1 MSEFI
6 SSATVLCSAP
16 EPQQFVLHF
25 LSLSGI
31 LWSSLPGEI
40 DSNSLLAQITR
51 HQQISKPIYLSKP
64 GRGKGTAQRLINS
77 SFCFL
82 LMEAFPWEFLMLIM
96 GDRLSHQEGILS
108 LKCQSRLNLLC
119 SNAEDFICKPS
130 LVFPKWPP
138 LENTF
143 YAIFS
148 TVQTKVHPAQD
159 TGNGFTQPL
168 QISLVTAITYWRQG

>member
-16 EPQQFVLHF
+16 KPQQFVLHF

-31 LWSSLPGEI
+31 LWRSLPGEI
-40 DSNSLLAQITR
+40 DSNSLLGQITR
-51 HQQISKPIYLSKP
+51 QQQISKSFYLSKP

-82 LMEAFPWEFLMLIM
+82 LMEAFPWRFIMLIM

-119 SNAEDFICKPS
+119 CNAEDFICKPS
-130 LVFPKWPP
+130 LVFLK
-138 LENTF
+138 
-143 YAIFS
+143 
-148 TVQTKVHPAQD
+148 
-159 TGNGFTQPL
+159 
-168 QISLVTAITYWRQG
+168 

>member
-6 SSATVLCSAP
+6 SSAPVLCSAP

-31 LWSSLPGEI
+31 LWRSLPGEI
-40 DSNSLLAQITR
+40 DSNSLLGQITR
-51 HQQISKPIYLSKP
+51 HQQISKSLFLSKP
-64 GRGKGTAQRLINS
+64 GRGKGTTQRLINT

-82 LMEAFPWEFLMLIM
+82 LMEAFPRKVIMLIM
-96 GDRLSHQEGILS
+96 GDRLSHQEGIRS

-130 LVFPKWPP
+130 LVFLK
-138 LENTF
+138 
-143 YAIFS
+143 
-148 TVQTKVHPAQD
+148 
-159 TGNGFTQPL
+159 
-168 QISLVTAITYWRQG
+168 

>member
-31 LWSSLPGEI
+31 LWRSLPGEI
-40 DSNSLLAQITR
+40 DSNSLLGQMTR
-51 HQQISKPIYLSKP
+51 HQHISKPLYLSKP
-64 GRGKGTAQRLINS
+64 GRGRGTAQRLINS

-82 LMEAFPWEFLMLIM
+82 LMKAFPWEFIMLIV

-130 LVFPKWPP
+130 LVFLKWPS
-138 LENTF
+138 LE
-143 YAIFS
+143 S
-148 TVQTKVHPAQD
+148 TILCH
-159 TGNGFTQPL
+159 F
-168 QISLVTAITYWRQG
+168 

>member
-6 SSATVLCSAP
+6 SSAPVLCSAP
-16 EPQQFVLHF
+16 EPQFVLHF

-31 LWSSLPGEI
+31 LWRSLPGEI
-40 DSNSLLAQITR
+40 DSNSLWVQITR
-51 HQQISKPIYLSKP
+51 HQQISKPLYLSKP

-82 LMEAFPWEFLMLIM
+82 LMEAFPWEFIMLIM

-130 LVFPKWPP
+130 LVFLKWPS
-138 LENTF
+138 LENTILCHF
-143 YAIFS
+143 
-148 TVQTKVHPAQD
+148 
-159 TGNGFTQPL
+159 
-168 QISLVTAITYWRQG
+168 